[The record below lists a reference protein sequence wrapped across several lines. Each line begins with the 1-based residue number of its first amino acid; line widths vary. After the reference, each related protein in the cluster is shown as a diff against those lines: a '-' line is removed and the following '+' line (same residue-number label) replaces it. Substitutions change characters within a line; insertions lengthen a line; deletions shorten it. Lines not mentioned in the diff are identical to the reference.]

1 MKKWFDEEQK
11 RTTFSFIFHEEDLR
25 EVAAKLATTTQ
36 MMRAAH
42 AMKRSVL
49 GSLIAEL
56 DFFMSRFLALA
67 AKLEPERFY
76 DVNESVPLG
85 KIVSAGS
92 VNDYIESRIK
102 SAVRDKLRDSHVDQI
117 DWVVTT
123 FGLAQDIS
131 KYRKSKIFREFVE
144 VCQRRYVLTHNGGIV
159 NGEYIK
165 KCLDAGLDEAD
176 ILPKDSKAEVSFK
189 YMRRAAARVYLTG
202 YFRINDVCP
211 SRNFLI
217 RSLQSFA
224 TCSRRHMTFWISENT
239 KMANRVIEFAEYSK
253 KDFDN
258 DLKLKFGLHRALAS
272 LFAPDT
278 PEEQQNKDALR
289 ILNLYDWSVTTP
301 SL

>member
-1 MKKWFDEEQK
+1 MADDKNSFPRVIITKGQEEGGIWVNFKPSSGLSAAGDEKTEVLNQILQLADDWTSYCISSLEFLPSMSHFGFFMVEQSIDEDTFLFLKDISISNEEMFDEEQK

-144 VCQRRYVLTHNGGIV
+144 VCQRRHVLTHNGG
-159 NGEYIK
+159 E
-165 KCLDAGLDEAD
+165 
-176 ILPKDSKAEVSFK
+176 
-189 YMRRAAARVYLTG
+189 RRIHQKV
-202 YFRINDVCP
+202 P
-211 SRNFLI
+211 
-217 RSLQSFA
+217 
-224 TCSRRHMTFWISENT
+224 
-239 KMANRVIEFAEYSK
+239 
-253 KDFDN
+253 
-258 DLKLKFGLHRALAS
+258 
-272 LFAPDT
+272 
-278 PEEQQNKDALR
+278 
-289 ILNLYDWSVTTP
+289 
-301 SL
+301 